1 MADKGVREG
10 SDRQTAVLGE
20 VSGTT
25 RPIGVLCRKLDSLS
39 RVGLRTLWL
48 EAGTFNLPQSLWVAS
63 GLGTLL
69 GR

>member
-1 MADKGVREG
+1 MREG

-20 VSGTT
+20 ASGANGLF
-25 RPIGVLCRKLDSLS
+25 GVLCRKLDSLS

-48 EAGTFNLPQSLWVAS
+48 EAGTFNLPQSLWVAF